1 MRKSIT
7 LLLVLI
13 MPIMLFGQSYSSLW
27 KQVDEAGD
35 KDLPKTE
42 YDILQKIVK
51 KALKGKDYGQ
61 LLKASLQ
68 SAR

>member
-51 KALKGKDYGQ
+51 NLMK
-61 LLKASLQ
+61 
-68 SAR
+68 